1 MSAVAMKR
9 ISEQEL
15 QRIYSTRFG
24 KNLEYR
30 RRVWNILVSDFFQKY
45 HGELLATSDGVD
57 EFAIAAAKIENRL
70 FRLDATDYA
79 NIRRFIENQSA
90 CCRELAA
97 PLINAGADSIIELR
111 ILYAPRD
118 SLRADFAGG

>member
-30 RRVWNILVSDFFQKY
+30 RRVWNILVSDFFS
-45 HGELLATSDGVD
+45 EIPWRTSGH
-57 EFAIAAAKIENRL
+57 IG
-70 FRLDATDYA
+70 
-79 NIRRFIENQSA
+79 RR
-90 CCRELAA
+90 
-97 PLINAGADSIIELR
+97 
-111 ILYAPRD
+111 
-118 SLRADFAGG
+118 